1 MIKLGKWLWLLF
13 PSYIDS
19 AHFHVATVWNG
30 WHMLLQ
36 SFIPSKEF
44 TLFMDGFNKVQL
56 LWGGKKTKSVE
67 KKLTASDEWSRT
79 LSGPNTANKCLLSLP
94 GFKNYHILYIFN
106 MYIKFLFKLNIIYY
120 LIYRFIFYI

>member
-1 MIKLGKWLWLLF
+1 MGKWLWLLF

-79 LSGPNTANKCLLSLP
+79 LSGPNIANRCLLSLSNGLGP
-94 GFKNYHILYIFN
+94 YGEAIGHVQPSESS
-106 MYIKFLFKLNIIYY
+106 LNNEP
-120 LIYRFIFYI
+120 LCRL